1 MMTEASKKKI
11 LIAGLGKSGMA
22 AARLLATQ
30 GAVFYAYDGKDA
42 SAFSEEQR
50 KELESLGVDC
60 YLGKT
65 PDMAEFRQVIVSP
78 GMPLT
83 EPVLEQAAKNGA
95 EIIGELELA
104 YRSRPGRFV
113 AITGTNGKTTTTAL
127 VGEMYRLARLPHR
140 IVGNIGMPVADQI
153 LSAEEDAVMV
163 TEVSSFQL
171 ETIVDFRPRV
181 AALLNITPDHLD
193 RHGSLEEYVRVKFRI
208 FENQGAE
215 DYSVYNADDEL
226 SAALP
231 DRGLK
236 GRAVPFSARK
246 SLSFGAFVRDGRIII
261 AGEQGRETI
270 LCPVDALR
278 IPGAHNLEN
287 ALAAAATAFFAGV
300 PAAAIEQ
307 ALRTFAGVEHRI
319 ETVAEI
325 GGVAYI
331 NDSKGTNPDAAIKA
345 ILAVSRPLLLIAGG
359 YEKNADFDPFTAAF
373 EGRVRHL
380 ILLGKTAERIAQSA
394 EKNGFPK
401 EAIHF
406 CADMEDCVRKAAQVA
421 LPGDAVLLSP
431 ACASWGMYNNFEE
444 RGRHFKELVR
454 ALEA

>member
-1 MMTEASKKKI
+1 MTDASNNKV

-22 AARLLATQ
+22 AARLLASQ
-30 GAVFYAYDGKDA
+30 GMEVYAYDGKDA
-42 SAFSEEQR
+42 SAFPEEQR
-50 KELESLGVDC
+50 KELEALGVRC
-60 YLGKT
+60 YLGRE
-65 PDMAEFRQVIVSP
+65 PDTDGFRQVVASP

-83 EPVLEQAAKNGA
+83 EPVLKQAARNGA

-104 YRSRPGRFV
+104 YRSRPVRFV

-127 VGEMYRLARLPHR
+127 VGEMYRLAGLPHR
-140 IVGNIGMPVADQI
+140 IVGNIGTPVADQI

-193 RHGSLEEYVRVKFRI
+193 RHGSLEEYVRVKFKV
-208 FENQGAE
+208 FENQREE
-215 DYSVYNADDEL
+215 DYCVYNADDAL
-226 SAALP
+226 SSSLP
-231 DRGLK
+231 ERGLK
-236 GRAVPFSARK
+236 GWAVPFSARK
-246 SLSFGAFVRDGRIII
+246 SLSFGAFVRDGQIMI
-261 AGEQGRETI
+261 AGEQDQEI
-270 LCPVDALR
+270 ALCPVEALR

-287 ALAAAATAFFAGV
+287 ALAAAATAYFAGV
-300 PAAAIEQ
+300 PAEAIGK

-325 GGVAYI
+325 NGVAYI

-345 ILAVSRPLLLIAGG
+345 ILSVPRPLLLIAGG

-373 EGRVRHL
+373 EGRVRYL
-380 ILLGKTAERIAQSA
+380 ILLGKTAERIARSA

-401 EAIHF
+401 DAIHF
-406 CADMEDCVRKAAQVA
+406 CADMGDCVREAAQLA

-454 ALEA
+454 ALGA